1 MKSFK
6 DFYESKLDEA
16 NKNIKV
22 VKTDIENKFPNHE
35 LLSRLEEIEIL
46 IDSIKND
53 MGCYP
58 I

>member
-6 DFYESKLDEA
+6 DIYESKLDEA
-16 NKNIKV
+16 NKNIKT

-35 LLSRLEEIEIL
+35 LLSRLEEIENF